1 MKSNEPSDVFD
12 IFPIFVSTLNFQ
24 ISVNLDDPEQVNIIC
39 RLIAYLAKQYIFEFE
54 IRSHLSR
61 SFFFLH
67 NSFIYDRLSEPYISI
82 RSTTIDHRKMKV
94 SCEKKSVAQYVVER
108 L

>member
-61 SFFFLH
+61 TFFF
-67 NSFIYDRLSEPYISI
+67 
-82 RSTTIDHRKMKV
+82 
-94 SCEKKSVAQYVVER
+94 A
-108 L
+108 